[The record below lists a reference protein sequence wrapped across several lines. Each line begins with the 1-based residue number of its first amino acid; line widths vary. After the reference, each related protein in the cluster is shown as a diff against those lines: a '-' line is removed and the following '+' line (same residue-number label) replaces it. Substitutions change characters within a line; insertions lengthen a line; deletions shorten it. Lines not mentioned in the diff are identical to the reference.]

1 MINIIIPMAGVG
13 SRFMQAGYKKP
24 KPFIDV
30 KGKLMIER
38 VLDNLK
44 MNDAKF
50 TLIAREEHVNSEKHS
65 IRYLKNNYN
74 CEILTVN
81 KLTEGAACTILLAC
95 GIINNNSP
103 LLLAN
108 SDQIVET
115 DVSVYLKD
123 SVERRLDGSILTF
136 FSDHTKWSYA
146 KVDSDG
152 YLVELREKE
161 AISPHATVGLYYFQ
175 RGRDF
180 VNSAVQMIANN
191 DRVKNEF
198 YTAPA
203 YNYAVKG
210 GLKIG
215 IYDIE
220 ESQMHGLGTPEDL
233 EIFLKHLTEK
243 DRSNE
248 SV

>member
-1 MINIIIPMAGVG
+1 MINIVIPMAGAG
-13 SRFMQAGYKKP
+13 SRFIQTGYKKP

-30 KGKLMIER
+30 KGKMMIER

-44 MNDAKF
+44 MHDAKY
-50 TLIAREEHVNSEKHS
+50 TLIAREEHVNSEKLS
-65 IRYLKNNYN
+65 IRYLKSNYN

-95 GIINNNSP
+95 GIINNDFP

-108 SDQIVET
+108 SDQIVEM
-115 DVSVYLKD
+115 DINDYIKD
-123 SVERRLDGSILTF
+123 SVKRGMDGSILTF
-136 FSDHTKWSYA
+136 PSDHIKWSYA
-146 KVDSDG
+146 KVDSEG

-161 AISPHATVGLYYFQ
+161 VISSHATVGLYYFQ
-175 RGRDF
+175 RGKDF

-203 YNYAVKG
+203 YNYAVKA
-210 GLKIG
+210 GLKIA
-215 IYDIE
+215 IYEIK

-233 EIFLKHLTEK
+233 EIFLQYLMRK
-243 DRSNE
+243 
-248 SV
+248 V

>member
-1 MINIIIPMAGVG
+1 MINIVIPRAGAG
-13 SRFMQAGYKKP
+13 SRFVQAGYKKP
-24 KPFIDV
+24 KPFIEV
-30 KGKLMIER
+30 NGKMMIER

-44 MNDAKF
+44 VKNAKY
-50 TLIAREEHVNSEKHS
+50 TLIAREEHKISEMPS
-65 IRYLKNNYN
+65 FQYLSNNYN

-95 GIINNNSP
+95 EIINNDIP

-108 SDQIVET
+108 SDQIVEM
-115 DVSVYLKD
+115 DVNDYIKD
-123 SVERRLDGSILTF
+123 SVGRKLDGSILTF

-146 KVDSDG
+146 KIDSDG
-152 YLVELREKE
+152 YLIELREKE
-161 AISPHATVGLYYFQ
+161 VISNHATVGLYYFQ

-180 VNSAVQMIANN
+180 VNCAVQMIANN

-203 YNYAVKG
+203 YNYAVKA

-215 IYDIE
+215 IYGIKE
-220 ESQMHGLGTPEDL
+220 LQMFGLGTPEDL
-233 EIFLKHLTEK
+233 DIYVGHLKRK
-243 DRSNE
+243 GE
-248 SV
+248 ST